1 MSEYLWIDCDYLF
14 HIMKKQPTNEETI
27 DFGSDS
33 NIEANNIQSLTEP
46 KRNRIDVIEERIEC
60 NGSNDSI
67 ASYKQNA
74 ANNYVTFDS
83 RNVPETFHGT
93 TTNQISSIQ
102 ATEYQNYALEDE
114 SIKQDDRM

>member
-14 HIMKKQPTNEETI
+14 HIMKKKLTNEEAL
-27 DFGSDS
+27 DFENDKS
-33 NIEANNIQSLTEP
+33 IEANNIQSLIEP
-46 KRNRIDVIEERIEC
+46 KGNRIGVIDEKLEC
-60 NGSNDSI
+60 NGCDNSI

-83 RNVPETFHGT
+83 RNVPETLNGMKNNHLP
-93 TTNQISSIQ
+93 SIQ
-102 ATEYQNYALEDE
+102 TPEYQNYASEDE